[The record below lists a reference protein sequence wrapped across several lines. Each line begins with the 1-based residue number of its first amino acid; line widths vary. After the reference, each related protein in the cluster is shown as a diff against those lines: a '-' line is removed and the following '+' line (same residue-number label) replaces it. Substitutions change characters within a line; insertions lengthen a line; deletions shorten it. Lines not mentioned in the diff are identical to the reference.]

1 MVWWINK
8 HKHSI
13 SIVHIFCVILFK
25 AFCKFLRLRNSHGI
39 FGGLIFGQGFF
50 GGLLLEAP
58 GISLGIDFC
67 PHSIIPITWNP
78 EYLQPWG
85 RDSLFTRG
93 TCLILHIYMYGLW
106 GWVRAWVYSRKYSN
120 CLKSCTWYKCEAT
133 NHHRSEVTQR
143 RCYKYKF
150 EIPESH
156 LQCLP
161 VKCPA
166 TVHGFLGWVCGERG
180 EVYWLVS
187 DSTISQAVQR
197 HRFHKSNNY
206 M

>member
-106 GWVRAWVYSRKYSN
+106 GGHLFGGGRLLEREFILGNTMPKVLYMIQVWNYKPSQNWSNSKKVLQIQIWNPRVTFAMPTSQMPCYS
-120 CLKSCTWYKCEAT
+120 TWI
-133 NHHRSEVTQR
+133 SWLSV
-143 RCYKYKF
+143 
-150 EIPESH
+150 
-156 LQCLP
+156 
-161 VKCPA
+161 
-166 TVHGFLGWVCGERG
+166 GEGGGLLTG
-180 EVYWLVS
+180 EWQYHQPGTAAALVL
-187 DSTISQAVQR
+187 
-197 HRFHKSNNY
+197 
-206 M
+206 